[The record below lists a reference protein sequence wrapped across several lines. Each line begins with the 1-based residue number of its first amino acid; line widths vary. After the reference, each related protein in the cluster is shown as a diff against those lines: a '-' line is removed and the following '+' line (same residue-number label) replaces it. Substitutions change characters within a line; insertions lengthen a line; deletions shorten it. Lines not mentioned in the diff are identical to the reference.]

1 MSAFTLH
8 VGDALEQLRAMPA
21 DSVQCCVTSPPYYG
35 LRDYGVKG
43 QIGIET
49 TRAEYVQRLV
59 EVFAEVRR
67 VLRGNGTC
75 WVVLGDTYASGAW
88 GGGRGANSTIN
99 GSNPTRAQAAQ
110 LKLKN
115 RLDGLKPKD
124 KLGIPWRAAFA
135 LQDEGWW
142 LRSDIVWHKPNPMPE
157 SVRDRPTVAHEFVFL
172 FSRSEEYFYN
182 AEEAREASV
191 SESPSGN
198 GFARPERLSCDG
210 RGSKNRWDDVG
221 GSRNWRDVWTIP
233 TQPSKLEHFAAFPE
247 DLARRCIFAG
257 SRHGDTVLDP
267 FAGTGTTGVV
277 ALREGR
283 RFVGIELNPAYAE
296 MAETRARS
304 VTPHLWLAAGG
315 AR

>member
-1 MSAFTLH
+1 MSTFDLR

-35 LRDYGVKG
+35 LRDYGVEG
-43 QIGIET
+43 QIGLET
-49 TRAEYVQRLV
+49 TRSEYLQRIV
-59 EVFAEVRR
+59 AVFGEVRR
-67 VLRGNGTC
+67 VLRPNGTA
-75 WVVLGDTYASGAW
+75 WINLGDTYASDAW
-88 GGGRGANSTIN
+88 GGGRGATSVIN
-99 GSNPTRAQAAQ
+99 GGGQQRAAQ
-110 LKLKN
+110 LKLKS

-124 KLGIPWRAAFA
+124 KLGIPWRVAFA
-135 LQDEGWW
+135 LQDDGWW
-142 LRSDIVWHKPNPMPE
+142 LRSDIVWAKPNPMPE
-157 SVRDRPTVAHEFVFL
+157 SVRDRPTVSHEFVFL
-172 FSRSEEYFYN
+172 FSKSAEYCYN

-198 GFARPERLSCDG
+198 GFDRPERLSCDG

-233 TQPSKLEHFAAFPE
+233 TQPSKLKHFAAFPE
-247 DLARRCIFAG
+247 DLARRCILAG
-257 SRHGDTVLDP
+257 SRCGDTVLDP

-277 ALREGR
+277 AMREGR
-283 RFVGIELNPAYAE
+283 RFVGVELNPAYAE
-296 MAETRARS
+296 MAEARARS